1 MYEFYFTEWNFQSV
15 KLISNWP
22 FLCCEVS
29 NILLT
34 VQIIRVSTKHS
45 RIEERIFLIIFLFH
59 ISSYIYEKGKRELKK
74 FIFFCTY
81 ALL

>member
-1 MYEFYFTEWNFQSV
+1 MVKLWVHNSSKNISLSQFYNSSESTMHEKLSFMYEFYFTEWNFQSV

-34 VQIIRVSTKHS
+34 VQIIRVSTIHS
-45 RIEERIFLIIFLFH
+45 RKE
-59 ISSYIYEKGKRELKK
+59 
-74 FIFFCTY
+74 
-81 ALL
+81 